1 LGAVACLDESTFVE
15 LLVGGLPP
23 PRAAEVDAHLDSCPS
38 CRRMVADALRAQ
50 TPDEGPP
57 GEPTALTPPRP
68 SRPDEPPLE
77 KGTAV
82 GRYLILERLGAGGMG
97 IVYSAYDP
105 ELDRRV
111 ALKLLRADALGLE
124 AEEGRAHL
132 LREAQAMA
140 RVSHPHVVPI
150 YDVGTFGQQVFL
162 AMELVE
168 AQTLRQWLK
177 AGPRP
182 WRQVLALFLDAGR
195 GLAAAHAAGVVHG
208 DFKPENLLMG
218 RDGRVR
224 VTDFGLAR
232 SANPQGE
239 EPPGTPV
246 AGGTP
251 AYMAPE
257 QLDPAPH
264 ADARSDQF
272 AFCVALYEALHG
284 ERPFAAATVRE
295 LLLDIRAG
303 RVRPAPRGSPVPPWP
318 RRVVARGLSA
328 SPMDRYDS
336 MDALLAALQDDP
348 AARRMRWLRVAGGAA
363 LVVAA
368 AGITHAVHSR
378 QARACA
384 GAQEAVATVWGP
396 AQQASIE
403 SAFLSTGK
411 PFAGAAWRRVRRTL
425 DAYTAAWVTTRT
437 TACEAT
443 RVRGEQPE
451 DVLARR
457 MHCLDGRL
465 AEVAALTQ
473 LFARADAGTV
483 ELAARAAEAL
493 PPVERCSDLT
503 ALSARQPLPVD
514 AAARARADALR
525 QTLVRARALKAA
537 GKYAEAV
544 ALVEPAA
551 RAAKAAED
559 QHGAADALLLL
570 GELRE
575 EAGDARRAE
584 ATLFEAVW
592 AAEAGRNDG
601 AAARAWI
608 ALVRTS
614 GVILEQHALAW
625 RWKERADAA
634 IERLGGE
641 PVLRAQL
648 QARLGALLFVQGR
661 YTEAAEQQEA
671 ALARL
676 EQTYGPDSLEATNV
690 RLELGSTRLAQAR
703 QEEGLKLFEQALETR
718 RKSLGPDHPDV
729 ARAQLDLAYAHW
741 RQRNV
746 RQVEELAR
754 SALEILERALGP
766 EHPAVGSALNPLAAA
781 VQRLGRDEEAL
792 RLQKRALGIV
802 LKVKGPDSSDALISV
817 GNLGTLLARMGRF
830 QEALEHYQSALVP
843 LEQRLGAQHPHVALL
858 LRGTGRVHMQAKQY
872 KEAMHCFLRARDILE
887 AREDDPYG
895 YLTGTWLDLGEVW
908 LELRQP
914 RRALEVLERAL
925 EGRPSSKQTPGEKA
939 YARFYLARA
948 LWEADEDRPR
958 AQRLAQ
964 EARELFAE
972 QGEHGKK
979 GLAELDAWRAR
990 LPRLASVPTAKAR

>member
-1 LGAVACLDESTFVE
+1 MDESTFVE
-15 LLVGGLPP
+15 LLVGGLSPA
-23 PRAAEVDAHLDSCPS
+23 RAAEVDAHLDTCPT

-50 TPDEGPP
+50 APDDGPP
-57 GEPTALTPPRP
+57 GEATALTPPRP
-68 SRPDEPPLE
+68 ARAEEPPLE

-82 GRYLILERLGAGGMG
+82 GRYLVLERLGSGGMG
-97 IVYSAYDP
+97 VVYSAYDP

-177 AGPRP
+177 AAPRP
-182 WRQVLALFLDAGR
+182 WWQVLALFLDAGR

-208 DFKPENLLMG
+208 DFKPENLLVG
-218 RDGRVR
+218 QDGRVR

-239 EPPGTPV
+239 ETPGTAV

-257 QLDPAPH
+257 QLDPDSPP
-264 ADARSDQF
+264 DARSDQF

-284 ERPFAAATVRE
+284 ERPFAASTVRE
-295 LLLDIRAG
+295 LLTDIRAG
-303 RVRPAPRGSPVPPWP
+303 RVRPAPRGSPVPPWL
-318 RRVVARGLSA
+318 RRVVVRGLSV
-328 SPMDRYDS
+328 SPMDRHGS
-336 MDALLAALQDDP
+336 MDALLDALQHDP
-348 AARRMRWLRVAGGAA
+348 AARWKRGLRVAGGAA
-363 LVVAA
+363 LLLAA
-368 AGITHAVHSR
+368 VGITHAVHSR
-378 QARACA
+378 RERACA
-384 GAQEAVATVWGP
+384 GAEEAVATVWGP
-396 AQQASIE
+396 AQQGAIQ
-403 SAFLSTGK
+403 SAFLATGK
-411 PFAGAAWRRVRRTL
+411 PFANAAWRRVRRTL

-451 DVLARR
+451 DILARR

-503 ALSARQPLPVD
+503 ALSAREPLPVD
-514 AAARARADALR
+514 AAARARAESLR
-525 QTLVRARALKAA
+525 HTLVRARALKAA

-544 ALVEPAA
+544 ALLEPAA
-551 RAAKAAED
+551 LAAKEAKD
-559 QHGAADALLLL
+559 HHGAADALLLL

-575 EAGDARRAE
+575 EAGDPRKAE

-592 AAEAGRNDG
+592 AAEAGRNDV
-601 AAARAWI
+601 AAARAWT

-614 GVILEQHALAW
+614 GVVLEQYALAW

-634 IERLGGE
+634 IERLGGDA
-641 PVLRAQL
+641 VLRAQL

-676 EQTYGPDSLEATNV
+676 EQTYGPDSLEATDV

-703 QEEGLKLFEQALETR
+703 QEEGLKLFEQVLDTR

-741 RQRNV
+741 GPRNV
-746 RQVEELAR
+746 QQVEELSR
-754 SALEILERALGP
+754 TALEIFERALGP
-766 EHPAVGSALNPLAAA
+766 EHPAVASALNPLAAA
-781 VQRLGRDEEAL
+781 VQQLGRDEEAL
-792 RLQKRALGIV
+792 RLQKRALGIA
-802 LKVKGPDSSDALISV
+802 LKVEGPDSSGTLITV
-817 GNLGTLLARMGRF
+817 GNLGTLLARMGRA
-830 QEALEHYQSALVP
+830 QEALEHYQSTLVP
-843 LEQRLGAQHPHVALL
+843 LEQRLGSQHPHVALL
-858 LRGTGRVHMQAKQY
+858 LRGTGRVHMLTKHY
-872 KEAMHCFLRARDILE
+872 KEALPYFLRAQAILE

-895 YLTGTWLDLGEVW
+895 YLTGTWLDLGEAW
-908 LELRQP
+908 LELKQP
-914 RRALEVLERAL
+914 RKAAEVLERAL
-925 EGRPSSKQTPGEKA
+925 AGSPYSKQSPGEKA
-939 YARFYLARA
+939 RVRFALARA
-948 LWEADEDRPR
+948 LWDADLDRAR
-958 AQRLAQ
+958 ALRLAE
-964 EARELFAE
+964 EARAMFVDL
-972 QGEHGKK
+972 GERGRKP
-979 GLAELDAWRAR
+979 LADLEAWRAR
-990 LPRLASVPTAKAR
+990 LPRPASVPAARAH